1 MFEIIKNAPP
11 PRAKGTSE
19 IYPFASMEVGD
30 AFDAPRDMGKTK
42 NGGDKRQNIIGS
54 CAGTYKKQHNPTAKF
69 TVRILDADTVRCRR
83 FA

>member
-11 PRAKGTSE
+11 PPVKASSE
-19 IYPFASMEVGD
+19 IYPFVSMEVGD
-30 AFDAPRDMGKTK
+30 AFDAPRDMGKTRT
-42 NGGDKRQNIIGS
+42 GGDRRQNSIN
-54 CAGTYKKQHNPTAKF
+54 AATQTYRKAHNSAAKF

>member
-11 PRAKGTSE
+11 PPVKASSE
-19 IYPFASMEVGD
+19 IYPLASMEVGD
-30 AFDAPRDMGKTK
+30 AFDAPRDMGKTG
-42 NGGDKRQNIIGS
+42 NGGDRRQNSIS
-54 CAGTYKKQHNPTAKF
+54 AATQTYRKAHNSVAKF